1 MLRVRPILFTSAL
14 DDYASLLTALG
25 LSCTENFG
33 DWRVFDSG
41 RGKVGLQQDDV
52 GGQDGGLQDGSV
64 QLGFEIRD
72 RDIFVRRTL
81 ADGTRAE
88 LVDSDHGPAAQ
99 VTAPDGFSFLA
110 DSVAQ
115 DSPPKG
121 AHPGP
126 PTVVQLWHTPDV
138 DAARKVLADIGA
150 RPVPPTAGTTG
161 GIRFQAKNGGLV
173 EVHLGGVSGVGL
185 CLEFQAEQAALRARL
200 TAAGLTSELAAEPLA
215 DVLRVHTPGGAA
227 MRVRATGFMG

>member
-25 LSCTENFG
+25 LSCTENHA

-52 GGQDGGLQDGSV
+52 GLQDGSV

-110 DSVAQ
+110 DAVAQ

-121 AHPGP
+121 VHPGP

-138 DAARKVLADIGA
+138 DAARKVMADIGA
-150 RPVPPTAGTTG
+150 RPVQPRPDGTG
-161 GIRFQAKNGGLV
+161 SIRFQAKNGGLV
-173 EVHLGGVSGVGL
+173 EVHLSGVSGVGL
-185 CLEFQAEQAALRARL
+185 CLEYDGGQAALRARL
-200 TAAGLTSELAAEPLA
+200 TAAGLTSELAAEPDG